1 MTKRKTLRMFV
12 AAVLCCCTLVSVAAA
27 DCIGGAVTTTAVNLR
42 SGAGTDNSIIFTA
55 AEGTSMIVESAPNDG
70 WRRVYVNGTWGYMSA
85 DYIDEAA
92 TLDVS
97 ATGWV
102 DGTEVRMRAGAG
114 TDTEILR
121 VTSYGESVEIT
132 GVAGNWYRVN
142 AGGMSG
148 YIRSDYVEL
157 GSYSGSSDSTS
168 DAQTGSTIGE
178 QVVAFA
184 KQYMGY
190 SYVWGGASPSTG
202 FDCSG
207 FVSYVFKSLG
217 YQTNRVACD
226 IYRNGYAVDYEDLQ
240 PGDAVFFASSS
251 EAIGHVG
258 IYIGDGQFIHS
269 SSGAGY
275 VTINSLSESYYSRM
289 YVGARRIAY

>member
-1 MTKRKTLRMFV
+1 MTKRKLIRTLT
-12 AAVLCCCTLVSVAAA
+12 AAALCCCTLICAAAA
-27 DCIGGAVTTTAVNLR
+27 DSMGGGTTTTDVNLR
-42 SGAGTDNSIIFTA
+42 SGAGTSNSILLTA
-55 AEGTSMIVESAPNDG
+55 GAGTPMIVESESDG
-70 WRRVYVNGTWGYMSA
+70 WYRVYVNGTWGYMSG
-85 DYIDEAA
+85 DYVNFTD

-102 DGTEVRMRAGAG
+102 NGTEVRMRAAAS
-114 TDTEILR
+114 TDSDILR
-121 VTSYGESVEIT
+121 VTSHGEAVQIT
-132 GVAGNWYRVN
+132 GVSGNWFRVT
-142 AGGMSG
+142 AGGFSG

-157 GSYSGSSDSTS
+157 GSYDGSPAEAASSGSVGQQIVS
-168 DAQTGSTIGE
+168 
-178 QVVAFA
+178 FA

-190 SYVWGGASPSTG
+190 SYVWAGSSPSTG

-217 YQTNRVACD
+217 YSTSRTAAD
-226 IYRNGYAVDYEDLQ
+226 IYYNNGTAVDYSDLQ

-251 EAIGHVG
+251 QAIGHVG
-258 IYIGDGQFIHS
+258 IYIGNGEFIHS

-289 YVGARRIAY
+289 YVGAKRIAV